1 MNPLLLT
8 VPLLLLQAPQTPL
21 PEVEAKDLPQAP
33 RGPMVPRVPDA
44 GAEHGTF
51 GQVAGQPHD
60 LLLIRDDAVGL
71 FEHRLHLRQFVF
83 DLDAPVLS
91 VDVIVHNA
99 AAQRPWP
106 IQRVELYARILE
118 KKLNDASGGGKVE
131 VLNMGVNG
139 WGREEPG
146 LLQNRIATGEPQAT
160 YKNPGQETR
169 TIYFIVDTLD
179 AGMVGEAFTL
189 EITRS

>member
-8 VPLLLLQAPQTPL
+8 VPLLPLQAPQTPL

-51 GQVAGQPHD
+51 GQGRRAARRGPSLAALQLPGGSVRVKDKIPDVSGWRAYAIEVPGGA
-60 LLLIRDDAVGL
+60 AVKAHVVEGRKGW
-71 FEHRLHLRQFVF
+71 FR
-83 DLDAPVLS
+83 VL
-91 VDVIVHNA
+91 
-99 AAQRPWP
+99 
-106 IQRVELYARILE
+106 
-118 KKLNDASGGGKVE
+118 
-131 VLNMGVNG
+131 GVNG